1 MKATAVLVVP
11 CYNESDRFDA
21 TYWTQAAALDGLHI
35 VFVDAGPGDATADVL
50 TQFAADPV
58 IASS

>member
-1 MKATAVLVVP
+1 MLVVP

-50 TQFAADPV
+50 TQFAAVPV
-58 IASS
+58 IASP